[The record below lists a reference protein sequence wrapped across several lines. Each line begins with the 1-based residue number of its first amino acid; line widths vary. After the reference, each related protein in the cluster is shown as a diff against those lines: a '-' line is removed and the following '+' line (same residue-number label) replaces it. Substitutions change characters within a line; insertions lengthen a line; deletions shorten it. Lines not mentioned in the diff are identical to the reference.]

1 MSDNRREFL
10 KKSGLLGAGLFTGSG
25 IVSDSPLP
33 VPQLLPITHYRFPLL
48 PYRRDQ
54 ACRLE

>member
-25 IVSDSPLP
+25 IVSAQHQGHTHPQPSPP
-33 VPQLLPITHYRFPLL
+33 PKKETPAKKEAPTVKR
-48 PYRRDQ
+48 
-54 ACRLE
+54 